1 MEKYTT
7 ELNPLS
13 SDNLTMFLIISIIM
27 GTLLVIMILVDK
39 FIIPRLKPENKF
51 RKFWEDHIIRLN
63 PFEK

>member
-13 SDNLTMFLIISIIM
+13 SDNLTMFLIISVISSVFII
-27 GTLLVIMILVDK
+27 TMILVDK
-39 FIIPRLKPENKF
+39 FIIPRLKPKNKF
-51 RKFWEDHIIRLN
+51 RKFWEEHIVATN

>member
-39 FIIPRLKPENKF
+39 FIIPRLNPDNKF

-63 PFEK
+63 PFEN

>member
-39 FIIPRLKPENKF
+39 FIIPRLNPDNKF
-51 RKFWEDHIIRLN
+51 RVFWEKHIIRLN

>member
-1 MEKYTT
+1 MEKYTY

-13 SDNLTMFLIISIIM
+13 SDNLTMFLIISVISSVFII
-27 GTLLVIMILVDK
+27 TMILVDK